1 MRHEDDLVCSQGYDA
16 REARPIISHI
26 ARDPGLWGA
35 RLQVRLGELE
45 EGGWRLTLACS

>member
-1 MRHEDDLVCSQGYDA
+1 MKTTLFVPRATMSATVDPSERTLHETLGSG
-16 REARPIISHI
+16 E
-26 ARDPGLWGA
+26 A